1 MTPDITLQNFETE
14 VIQASMTQPVL
25 LDIWA
30 PWCGPCKALGPLL
43 EKIEADYDGRFKL
56 TKVDADEQGEISG
69 QLSEMFGVRSI
80 PFCVMFKDGQPV
92 DGFVGALPEAQICEF
107 LDKHVAAA
115 PESAEYEAPEA
126 PEAVGP
132 VVEASPAQALE
143 KLKAAVA
150 ANPADDAARNDYLRA
165 LLSQGLVAEAR
176 RTFDPVA
183 HAVVPDARLT
193 ACGHWLAALEAMPV
207 STDALAATLATNK
220 RDFEARFKLAQ
231 SHFAAQRWT
240 QAMDELLEIVMRDK
254 EWNAQLARKTFV
266 AILELMT
273 KPAARAANAAN
284 AANAAKPSKPEAAA
298 SKGTLE
304 LAGKIN
310 IAPAD
315 PVVDA
320 YRRKLSMALF

>member
-1 MTPDITLQNFETE
+1 MTTNISLQNFETE

-43 EKIEADYDGRFKL
+43 EKVEAAYAGRFKL
-56 TKVDADEQGEISG
+56 TKVNADEQAEISG

-115 PESAEYEAPEA
+115 QDVAAEE
-126 PEAVGP
+126 
-132 VVEASPAQALE
+132 EASDADADALQPDDDPANALE
-143 KLKAAVA
+143 KLHAAVA
-150 ANPADDAARNDYLRA
+150 TNPADDAARSDYLCA
-165 LLSQGLVAEAR
+165 LLSQGLIAQAR
-176 RTFDPVA
+176 RAFDPVA
-183 HAVVPDARLT
+183 HQVVPHARLT
-193 ACGHWLAALEAMPV
+193 ACGHWLMAMEAMPV
-207 STDALAATLATNK
+207 STDVLTAAVAANK

-273 KPAARAANAAN
+273 KPAAK
-284 AANAAKPSKPEAAA
+284 AAKASKPEATA

-304 LAGKIN
+304 LSGKIN